1 MNGDCP
7 FSEKM
12 EGEMCTELGEFT
24 VDLDGRFSSIRTMET
39 NLGNFICDIMVAA
52 TNADFALLNSGTSRS
67 DTIHPAGPFFL
78 KDLLQILPMIDPVV
92 LLEVT
97 GNSYE

>member
-1 MNGDCP
+1 MNVDCP

-39 NLGNFICDIMVAA
+39 NLGNFI
-52 TNADFALLNSGTSRS
+52 S
-67 DTIHPAGPFFL
+67 
-78 KDLLQILPMIDPVV
+78 
-92 LLEVT
+92 E
-97 GNSYE
+97 